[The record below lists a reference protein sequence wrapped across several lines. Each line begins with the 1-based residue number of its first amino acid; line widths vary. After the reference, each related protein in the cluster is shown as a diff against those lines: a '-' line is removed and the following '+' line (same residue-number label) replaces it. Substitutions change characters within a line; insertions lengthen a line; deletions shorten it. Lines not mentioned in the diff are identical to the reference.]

1 MCFGVLS
8 LSQLIHSF
16 NMRSSH
22 SLTEIGILGNKK
34 LLFSALFCI
43 FLQCS
48 VMTLPT
54 LQNIFHTTTLSA
66 MQWGMV
72 IVLSL
77 LPIPLVELEK
87 HLCRGKRND

>member
-1 MCFGVLS
+1 
-8 LSQLIHSF
+8 
-16 NMRSSH
+16 
-22 SLTEIGILGNKK
+22 
-34 LLFSALFCI
+34 
-43 FLQCS
+43 
-48 VMTLPT
+48 MTLPT